1 MVLCVRTDLGMGKG
15 KVAAQCGHATLGL
28 YKKAMGSD
36 PSMVDRWEARG
47 QAKVALKVAGEEE
60 MLALKQAARSLGL
73 QTNVVLDAGRTQIA
87 PNTRTVLVNCSGVDM
102 SYEHTSSQPC
112 KKTLLSQSTDVHQFI
127 LFR

>member
-15 KVAAQCGHATLGL
+15 KVAAQCGHATLWL

-87 PNTRTVLVNCSGVDM
+87 PNTRTVLAILGEV
-102 SYEHTSSQPC
+102 E
-112 KKTLLSQSTDVHQFI
+112 TLDTVTGSLK
-127 LFR
+127 LL

>member
-73 QTNVVLDAGRTQIA
+73 QTNVVLDAGRLA
-87 PNTRTVLVNCSGVDM
+87 SGSEDK
-102 SYEHTSSQPC
+102 SIKLWSACGKGKARGKS
-112 KKTLLSQSTDVHQFI
+112 
-127 LFR
+127 